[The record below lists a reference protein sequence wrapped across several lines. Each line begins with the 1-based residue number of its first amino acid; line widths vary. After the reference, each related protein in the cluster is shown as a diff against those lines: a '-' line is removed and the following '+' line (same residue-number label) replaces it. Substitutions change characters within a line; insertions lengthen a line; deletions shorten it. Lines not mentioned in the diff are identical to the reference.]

1 MREVIKKCNCFLL
14 QFSSTIDWKL
24 SLKVGKSMRAWKFD
38 KKSVPGRTFWAKDW
52 FLVHFWIPAGS
63 QNWYFLASNA
73 FNFSKEFYEFFK
85 GGLDRCSEAPGA
97 SQGPSRDLPGTLQGT
112 LQVSFLPFSSN
123 WKFELFFDYFV
134 SSELPFFFQHLVCFL
149 WSTMISKMIRVII
162 LSNLRL

>member
-14 QFSSTIDWKL
+14 QFSSKIDWKL

-52 FLVHFWIPAGS
+52 FLVHFWIQARS
-63 QNWYFLASNA
+63 QNWYFLTSSA

-97 SQGPSRDLPGTLQGT
+97 SQGPSRDPPGTLQGPSRG
-112 LQVSFLPFSSN
+112 LSGNPPAIIFVFLSN
-123 WKFELFFDYFV
+123 WKFELFFNCFV
-134 SSELPFFFQHLVCFL
+134 SSEHHFFKHLVCFL
-149 WSTMISKMIRVII
+149 WLTMIVKW
-162 LSNLRL
+162 